1 MHLKTTAMKIEK
13 DKVVLMHY
21 TLTDNEGDIIGSTKD
36 DVPMAYM
43 QGKGNIIPGLEVEME
58 GRNEGDKFK
67 VHLPA
72 ENAYGKH
79 NPELLHVVDRSVFQG
94 EDEIVIG
101 LRVNVQTSNGDSIAN
116 VSAFDDKTITLD
128 LNHPLADKDL
138 TFDVEIV
145 EIRDATE
152 TEIEHGHVHGP
163 GGHHH

>member
-1 MHLKTTAMKIEK
+1 MKIEK

-21 TLTDNEGDIIGSTKD
+21 TLTDNDGKVIGSTEG
-36 DVPMAYM
+36 DVPLAYM
-43 QGKGNIIPGLEVEME
+43 QGKGNIIPGLESEMD
-58 GRNEGDKFK
+58 GKKPGDKFK
-67 VHLPA
+67 VILSA
-72 ENAYGKH
+72 ENAYGKY
-79 NPELLHVVDRSVFQG
+79 NPDLIHIVDKSVFQG
-94 EDEIVIG
+94 DEEITIG
-101 LRVNVQTSNGDSIAN
+101 LKVNVQTSNGDSIAV

-145 EIRDATE
+145 EVREATE

>member
-1 MHLKTTAMKIEK
+1 MKIEK

-21 TLTDNEGDIIGSTKD
+21 TLTDNEGVIIGSTKD

-58 GRNEGDKFK
+58 SRKAGDKFK
-67 VHLPA
+67 VNLPA

-94 EDEIVIG
+94 DEEIIIG
-101 LRVNVQTSNGDSIAN
+101 LKVNVQTSNGDSIAV

-145 EIRDATE
+145 EVREPTE
-152 TEIEHGHVHGP
+152 VEIEHGHVHGP
-163 GGHHH
+163 GGDHH

>member
-1 MHLKTTAMKIEK
+1 MKIEK

>member
-1 MHLKTTAMKIEK
+1 MKIEK
-13 DKVVLMHY
+13 DKIVLMHY
-21 TLTDNEGDIIGSTKD
+21 TLTDNEGDIIGSTEG

-58 GRNEGDKFK
+58 GKNAGDKFK
-67 VHLPA
+67 VKLPA

-94 EDEIVIG
+94 EEEITIG
-101 LRVNVQTSNGDSIAN
+101 LRVNVQTPNGDSIAV
-116 VSAFDDKTITLD
+116 VSAFDDKTITLN

-145 EIRDATE
+145 EVRDPTE
-152 TEIEHGHVHGP
+152 VEIEHGHVHGP

>member
-1 MHLKTTAMKIEK
+1 MKIEK

-21 TLTDNEGDIIGSTKD
+21 TLTDNEGDIIGSTEG

-58 GRNEGDKFK
+58 GKKTGDKFK
-67 VHLPA
+67 VNLSA
-72 ENAYGKH
+72 ESAYGKH

-94 EDEIVIG
+94 EEEITIG
-101 LRVNVQTSNGDSIAN
+101 LRVNVQTSNGDSIAV
-116 VSAFDDKTITLD
+116 VSAFDDKTITLN

-138 TFDVEIV
+138 TFDIEIV
-145 EIRDATE
+145 EVRDPTE
-152 TEIEHGHVHGP
+152 VEIEHGHVHGP

>member
-1 MHLKTTAMKIEK
+1 MKIEK
-13 DKVVLMHY
+13 DKVVLMNY
-21 TLTDNEGDIIGSTKD
+21 TLTDNEGSVIGSTEG
-36 DVPMAYM
+36 DVPMAYI

-58 GRNEGDKFK
+58 GKKAGDKLK
-67 VHLPA
+67 VSIST
-72 ENAYGKH
+72 ENAYGKR

-94 EDEIVIG
+94 DEEITIG
-101 LRVNVQTSNGDSIAN
+101 LRVNVQTSNGDSIAI

-145 EIRDATE
+145 EVRDATE
-152 TEIEHGHVHGP
+152 TEKEHGHVHGP